1 MIKKVRDYIDYRS
14 FKQLMVSFAALK
26 IKLINMQK
34 FTVKPMSNIAQ
45 IGLEKLEGTDCSL
58 EENTD
63 NPDGVLVRSTKL
75 SKDDLNSDLKAISR
89 AGAGVNNIPVDSCTE
104 QGIVVFNTPGANA
117 NAVKE
122 LVLAGLM
129 LSSRNV
135 YASIDFVNELV
146 DMDQMSDLEP
156 FLESNKKQFKGSELA
171 GSTLGVVGLGAI
183 GSKVARMGVALDMEV
198 VGYDPALSVEAAWKL
213 PSQVQPAS
221 SIEELFKVSDYISIH
236 IPALPSTEGII
247 NRDLFKEASNL
258 SLLNFARHEVVNT
271 DDVLEYLD
279 KGCLRNFI
287 TDFPTPGLIKRANTN
302 KDVVLLPHIG
312 ASTAQAEEN
321 CAVMA
326 VNQVVDFLETGNIR
340 NSVNFPNVQLK
351 RTTEFR
357 ISIINKN
364 VPAMIGQIATA
375 LGELNLNI
383 AEMTNVSRGDI
394 AYNLID
400 IENEVNEE
408 SISKLK
414 EIENVINV
422 RLIR

>member
-1 MIKKVRDYIDYRS
+1 MK
-14 FKQLMVSFAALK
+14 
-26 IKLINMQK
+26 K
-34 FTVKPMSNIAQ
+34 FTVRPYSSIAK
-45 IGLEKLEGTDCSL
+45 IGLEKLDGTSCSL
-58 EENTD
+58 NEEITS
-63 NPDGVLVRSTKL
+63 PDGILVRSTKL
-75 SKDDLNSDLKAISR
+75 DLSHLTENLKAISR
-89 AGAGVNNIPVDSCTE
+89 AGAGVNNIPVNSCTE
-104 QGIVVFNTPGANA
+104 KGIVVFNTPGANA

-135 YASIDFVNELV
+135 YASIDFVNKLS
-146 DMDQMSDLEP
+146 DMKEMNELEP
-156 FLESNKKQFKGSELA
+156 FLETNKKQFKGNELA

-183 GSKVARMGVALDMEV
+183 GSKVARMGVSLDMNV
-198 VGYDPALSVEAAWKL
+198 VGFDPALSVEAAWRL
-213 PSQVQPAS
+213 PSQVSPAN
-221 SIEELFKVSDYISIH
+221 SIEELFKVSDYVSIH
-236 IPALPSTEGII
+236 IPALPTTEGII
-247 NRDLFKEASNL
+247 NKDLFKEANQL

-271 DDVLEYLD
+271 SDVLDFIE
-279 KGCLRNFI
+279 KGNLRNFI
-287 TDFPTPGLIKRANTN
+287 TDFPTPELISRANKE
-302 KDVVLLPHIG
+302 KDVILLPHIG

-326 VNQVVDFLETGNIR
+326 VNQMTDFLETGNIK
-340 NSVNFPNVQLK
+340 NSVNFPDVKLK
-351 RTTEFR
+351 RTSDHR

-383 AEMTNVSRGDI
+383 AEMTNVSRDEV

-408 SISKLK
+408 SITKLS

-422 RLIR
+422 RLIN

>member
-1 MIKKVRDYIDYRS
+1 
-14 FKQLMVSFAALK
+14 MVSFAPLK
-26 IKLINMQK
+26 IKLIIMNK
-34 FTVKPMSNIAQ
+34 FSIKPLSNIAQ
-45 IGLEKLEGTDCSL
+45 VGLDKLNGTSCMLDEAS
-58 EENTD
+58 ES
-63 NPDGVLVRSTKL
+63 PDGVLVRSTKL
-75 SKDDLNSDLKAISR
+75 NSDNLTENLKSISR
-89 AGAGVNNIPVDSCTE
+89 AGAGVNNIPVAECSE
-104 QGIVVFNTPGANA
+104 KGIVVFNTPGANA

-135 YASIDFVNELV
+135 YASIDFVNELS
-146 DMDQMSDLEP
+146 DMTEMDELEP
-156 FLESNKKQFKGSELA
+156 FLESNKKQFKGNELA

-221 SIEELFKVSDYISIH
+221 SIEELFRVSDYVSIH
-236 IPALPSTEGII
+236 IPALPATEKII
-247 NRDLFKEASNL
+247 NKDLFKESSQL

-271 DDVLEYLD
+271 DDVLQFLGTD
-279 KGCLRNFI
+279 SLRNFI
-287 TDFPTPGLIKRANTN
+287 TDFPTPELIERANEY
-302 KDVVLLPHIG
+302 KDVILLPHIG
-312 ASTAQAEEN
+312 ASTNQAEEN

-326 VNQVVDFLETGNIR
+326 VNQITDFLETGNIK

-351 RTTEFR
+351 RTTDYR

-383 AEMTNVSRGDI
+383 AEMTNVSRGEI

-400 IENEVNEE
+400 IENEVDEE
-408 SISKLK
+408 SIIKLR
-414 EIENVINV
+414 EIKNVINV

>member
-1 MIKKVRDYIDYRS
+1 MK
-14 FKQLMVSFAALK
+14 
-26 IKLINMQK
+26 K
-34 FTVKPMSNIAQ
+34 FTVRPYSSIAK
-45 IGLEKLEGTDCSL
+45 IGLEKLDGTSCSL
-58 EENTD
+58 NEETTS
-63 NPDGVLVRSTKL
+63 PDGILVRSTKL
-75 SKDDLNSDLKAISR
+75 DSSHLTENLKAISR
-89 AGAGVNNIPVDSCTE
+89 AGAGVNNIPLNSCTE
-104 QGIVVFNTPGANA
+104 KGIVVFNTPGANA

-135 YASIDFVNELV
+135 YASIDFVNKLS
-146 DMDQMSDLEP
+146 DMKEMNELEP
-156 FLESNKKQFKGSELA
+156 FLETNKKQFKGNELA

-183 GSKVARMGVALDMEV
+183 GSKVARMGVSLDMNV
-198 VGYDPALSVEAAWKL
+198 VGFDPALSVEAAWRL
-213 PSQVQPAS
+213 PSQVSPAN
-221 SIEELFKVSDYISIH
+221 SIEELFKVSDYVSIH
-236 IPALPSTEGII
+236 IPALPTTEGII
-247 NRDLFKEASNL
+247 NKDLFKEANQL

-271 DDVLEYLD
+271 SDVLDFIE
-279 KGCLRNFI
+279 KGNLRNFI
-287 TDFPTPGLIKRANTN
+287 TDFPTPELISRANKE
-302 KDVVLLPHIG
+302 KDVILLPHIG

-326 VNQVVDFLETGNIR
+326 VNQMTDFLETGNIK
-340 NSVNFPNVQLK
+340 NSVNFPDVKLK
-351 RTTEFR
+351 RTSDHR

-383 AEMTNVSRGDI
+383 AEMTNVSRDEV

-408 SISKLK
+408 SITKLS

-422 RLIR
+422 RLIN

>member
-1 MIKKVRDYIDYRS
+1 MK
-14 FKQLMVSFAALK
+14 
-26 IKLINMQK
+26 K
-34 FTVKPMSNIAQ
+34 FTVRPFSSIAK
-45 IGLEKLEGTDCSL
+45 IGLEKLDGTSCSL
-58 EENTD
+58 NEETSS
-63 NPDGVLVRSTKL
+63 PDGILVRSTKL
-75 SKDDLNSDLKAISR
+75 DSSHLTENLKAISR
-89 AGAGVNNIPVDSCTE
+89 AGAGVNNIPVNSCTE
-104 QGIVVFNTPGANA
+104 KGIVVFNTPGANA

-135 YASIDFVNELV
+135 YASIDFVNKLS
-146 DMDQMSDLEP
+146 DMKEMNELEP
-156 FLESNKKQFKGSELA
+156 FLESNKKQFKGNELA

-183 GSKVARMGVALDMEV
+183 GSKVARMGVSLDMNV
-198 VGYDPALSVEAAWKL
+198 VGFDPALSVEAAWRL
-213 PSQVQPAS
+213 PSQVSPAN
-221 SIEELFKVSDYISIH
+221 SIEELFKVSDYVSIH
-236 IPALPSTEGII
+236 IPALPTTEGII
-247 NRDLFKEASNL
+247 NKDLFKEANQL

-271 DDVLEYLD
+271 LDVLDFIE
-279 KGCLRNFI
+279 KGNLRNFI
-287 TDFPTPGLIKRANTN
+287 TDFPTPELISRANQE
-302 KDVVLLPHIG
+302 KDVILLPHIG

-326 VNQVVDFLETGNIR
+326 VNQMTDFLETGNIK
-340 NSVNFPNVQLK
+340 NSVNFPDVKLK
-351 RTTEFR
+351 RTSDHR

-383 AEMTNVSRGDI
+383 AEMTNVSRDEV

-408 SISKLK
+408 SITKLS

-422 RLIR
+422 RLIN

>member
-1 MIKKVRDYIDYRS
+1 
-14 FKQLMVSFAALK
+14 MVSFAALK

-75 SKDDLNSDLKAISR
+75 SKDDLHSDLKAISR

-146 DMDQMSDLEP
+146 HMDQMSDLEP

-221 SIEELFKVSDYISIH
+221 SMEELFKVSDYISIH

-302 KDVVLLPHIG
+302 KDVILLPHIG

-364 VPAMIGQIATA
+364 VPAMIGQIATS

>member
-1 MIKKVRDYIDYRS
+1 MK
-14 FKQLMVSFAALK
+14 
-26 IKLINMQK
+26 K
-34 FTVKPMSNIAQ
+34 FTVRPYSSIAK
-45 IGLEKLEGTDCSL
+45 IGLEKLDGTSCSL
-58 EENTD
+58 NEETTS
-63 NPDGVLVRSTKL
+63 PDGILVRSTKL
-75 SKDDLNSDLKAISR
+75 DLSHLTENLKAISR
-89 AGAGVNNIPVDSCTE
+89 AGAGVNNIPVNSCTE
-104 QGIVVFNTPGANA
+104 KGIVVFNTPGANA

-135 YASIDFVNELV
+135 YASIDFVNKLS
-146 DMDQMSDLEP
+146 DMKEMNELEP
-156 FLESNKKQFKGSELA
+156 FLESNKKQFKGNELA

-183 GSKVARMGVALDMEV
+183 GSKVARMGVSLDMNV
-198 VGYDPALSVEAAWKL
+198 VGFDPALSVEAAWRL
-213 PSQVQPAS
+213 PSQVSPAN
-221 SIEELFKVSDYISIH
+221 SIEELFKVSDYVSIH
-236 IPALPSTEGII
+236 IPALPTTEGII
-247 NRDLFKEASNL
+247 NKDLFKEASQL

-271 DDVLEYLD
+271 LDVLDFIE
-279 KGCLRNFI
+279 KGNLRNFI
-287 TDFPTPGLIKRANTN
+287 TDFPTPELISRANKE
-302 KDVVLLPHIG
+302 KDVILLPHIG

-326 VNQVVDFLETGNIR
+326 VNQMTDFLETGNIK
-340 NSVNFPNVQLK
+340 NSVNFPDVKLK
-351 RTTEFR
+351 RTSDHR

-383 AEMTNVSRGDI
+383 AEMTNVSRDEV

-408 SISKLK
+408 SITKLS

-422 RLIR
+422 RLIN

>member
-1 MIKKVRDYIDYRS
+1 
-14 FKQLMVSFAALK
+14 MVSFAALK

-45 IGLEKLEGTDCSL
+45 IGLEKLEGTGCSL

-129 LSSRNV
+129 LSSRTV

-146 DMDQMSDLEP
+146 HMDQMSDLEP

-221 SIEELFKVSDYISIH
+221 SMEELFKVSDYISIH

-271 DDVLEYLD
+271 DDVLKHLD

-287 TDFPTPGLIKRANTN
+287 TDFPTPELIKRANNN

-326 VNQVVDFLETGNIR
+326 VNQVVEFLETVNIK

-351 RTTEFR
+351 RTTDYR

-383 AEMTNVSRGDI
+383 AEMTNVSKGEI

-400 IENEVNEE
+400 IENPVDEA
-408 SISKLK
+408 SITKLK

-422 RLIR
+422 RLIT

>member
-1 MIKKVRDYIDYRS
+1 MK
-14 FKQLMVSFAALK
+14 
-26 IKLINMQK
+26 K
-34 FTVKPMSNIAQ
+34 FTVRPFSSIAK
-45 IGLEKLEGTDCSL
+45 IGLEKLDGTSCSL
-58 EENTD
+58 NEETTS
-63 NPDGVLVRSTKL
+63 PDGILVRSTKL
-75 SKDDLNSDLKAISR
+75 DSSHLTENLKAISR
-89 AGAGVNNIPVDSCTE
+89 AGAGVNNIPVNSCTE
-104 QGIVVFNTPGANA
+104 KGIVVFNTPGANA

-135 YASIDFVNELV
+135 YASIDFVNKLS
-146 DMDQMSDLEP
+146 DMKEMNELEP
-156 FLESNKKQFKGSELA
+156 FLESNKKQFKGNELA

-183 GSKVARMGVALDMEV
+183 GSKVARMGVSLDMNV
-198 VGYDPALSVEAAWKL
+198 VGFDPALSVEAAWRL
-213 PSQVQPAS
+213 PSQVSPAN
-221 SIEELFKVSDYISIH
+221 SIEELFKVSDYVSIH
-236 IPALPSTEGII
+236 IPALPTTEGII
-247 NRDLFKEASNL
+247 NKDLFKEANQL

-271 DDVLEYLD
+271 SDVLDFIE
-279 KGCLRNFI
+279 KGNLRNFI
-287 TDFPTPGLIKRANTN
+287 TDFPTPELISRANKE
-302 KDVVLLPHIG
+302 KDVILLPHIG

-326 VNQVVDFLETGNIR
+326 VNQMTDFLETGNIK
-340 NSVNFPNVQLK
+340 NSVNFPDVKLK
-351 RTTEFR
+351 RTSDHR

-383 AEMTNVSRGDI
+383 AEMTNVSRDEV

-408 SISKLK
+408 SITKLS

-422 RLIR
+422 RLIN